1 MCVYQYTTMTKQ
13 THEIKARTA
22 MQIIETTSGRA
33 LEHAH
38 ENSYWTRQDW
48 DRLSNDGSPMF
59 PQKIPAHVLQNQ
71 SQPQDES

>member
-1 MCVYQYTTMTKQ
+1 
-13 THEIKARTA
+13 